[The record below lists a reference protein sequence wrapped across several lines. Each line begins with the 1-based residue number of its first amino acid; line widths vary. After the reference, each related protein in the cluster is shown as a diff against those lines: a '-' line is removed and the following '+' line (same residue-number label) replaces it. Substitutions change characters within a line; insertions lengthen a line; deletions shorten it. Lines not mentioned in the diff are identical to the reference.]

1 MAKARKDL
9 ALVNAV
15 KGLQGLKKKDFQKLK
30 LTPPGIHPIYNLPNF
45 NMIRPLLTSLDY
57 PKSFRTYTKI

>member
-30 LTPPGIHPIYNLPNF
+30 LTPPGI
-45 NMIRPLLTSLDY
+45 R
-57 PKSFRTYTKI
+57 FRTYTKI